1 MPEGEYFREAL
12 AGFASEA
19 AYAGAVRHL
28 YDLGYSAEQIREK
41 LLYPVSVSRIQKVID
56 GYIKRHNS
64 PEGDYE
70 YVQATDRYGK
80 KSFRRVRKPEPGGE
94 ATREEA

>member
-41 LLYPVSVSRIQKVID
+41 LLYPVSVSQIEKVID
-56 GYIKRHNS
+56 GYVKRQNS

-70 YVQATDRYGK
+70 YVQETDRYGK
-80 KSFRRVRKPEPGGE
+80 KSFRRVRKQEPGGE
-94 ATREEA
+94 AARDKA